1 MQHQIKEL
9 LDFVNNFINKAPIH
23 GTPEELYVPIR
34 YTLDNGGKR
43 IRPLMTLMGCELFKG
58 NYEDSIYAA
67 TGLEIFHNFTLLHDD
82 IMDNAPI
89 RRGKPTVH
97 EKWDDN
103 TAILSGDAML
113 AIALEYMLQTPD
125 NCLKAVLKLF
135 NKTVLEVCEGQQY
148 DMNFETMD
156 KVSEDE
162 YLEMIRL
169 KTAVLPAACLK
180 TGAMIA
186 KAAEKDQELLYNY
199 GLAIGMAFQLRDDYL
214 DVFGDVSIFGKKT
227 GGDILANKK
236 TWLLIKAFELASSS
250 QLQTLNHYLSGKDFD
265 SEEKIRE
272 VSQVF
277 KDLRLD
283 ELIHQKMQSYY
294 DQAIESMDAI
304 QLPDENKKIIL
315 NFGDTLLNRNS

>member
-23 GTPEELYVPIR
+23 GTPEQLYVPIR

-103 TAILSGDAML
+103 TAILSGDAMF

-125 NCLKAVLKLF
+125 HCLKSVLKLF